1 MFSVL
6 CFVGERS
13 ALTTSNA
20 VLHNSAAYL
29 AVGVTD
35 SLSGGVDFCGHVTI
49 YSLGSSN

>member
-20 VLHNSAAYL
+20 VLHNGAAYL
-29 AVGVTD
+29 SVGVTD
-35 SLSGGVDFCGHVTI
+35 SLSGGVDLCGHITI
-49 YSLGSSN
+49 YSLGSSH